1 MSVRSG
7 HKTSREFKET
17 YNGYSIIKVT
27 EIEYERS
34 IFDPSRYSSW
44 PKNKEVHFD
53 FCKEGNE
60 KKPSQHY
67 GAWAS
72 NIKECKEC
80 IDNFIKDNSIYFTAE
95 EREKYV
101 YKPNKKCG
109 YGYGYNSLMKL
120 FKEHQK
126 ADKRMKILIED
137 RLEDANFHS
146 ESSLLSQCKY
156 DEFIELVRKTYKFR
170 EKFEVYTETECKRI
184 KDPQRLEAHIKS
196 AIEEYFKAHKMDVGN
211 TSVNVRFIE
220 DW

>member
-7 HKTSREFKET
+7 HKTSREFEET

-34 IFDPSRYSSW
+34 IFDPSRYTDW
-44 PKNKEVHFD
+44 PKSREVHYD

-101 YKPNKKCG
+101 YKPNKKCDYA
-109 YGYGYNSLMKL
+109 YGYDSLMKL
-120 FKEHQK
+120 LKEHQK

-137 RLEDANFHS
+137 RLTDANFHS
-146 ESSLLSQCKY
+146 EASLLAEGKY
-156 DEFIELVRKTYKFR
+156 DEFIELVRKDYKFN

-184 KDPQRLEAHIKS
+184 KDPKQFENGLAKVIGDYLASQGVK
-196 AIEEYFKAHKMDVGN
+196 D
-211 TSVNVRFIE
+211 TSVKVKFIE

>member
-7 HKTSREFKET
+7 HTTSREFKET

-34 IFDPSRYSSW
+34 IFDTLRYSKW
-44 PKNKEVHFD
+44 PKSKEVHFD

-72 NIKECKEC
+72 KISECKEC
-80 IDNFIKDNSIYFTAE
+80 IDNFIKDNSLYFTAE

-109 YGYGYNSLMKL
+109 WAYDYDSLMKL
-120 FKEHQK
+120 LKEHQK

-137 RLEDANFHS
+137 RLTDANFHS
-146 ESSLLSQCKY
+146 ESGLLSEGKY

-170 EKFEVYTETECKRI
+170 EKFEVYTATECKRI
-184 KDPQRLEAHIKS
+184 KDPKQF
-196 AIEEYFKAHKMDVGN
+196 EEGLAKVIGDYLASQGVKD

>member
-1 MSVRSG
+1 MSTKSG
-7 HKTSREFKET
+7 HKTSREPLDI
-17 YNGYSIIKVT
+17 YNGYRIIKVT

-34 IFDPSRYSSW
+34 IFDPSRYSDL
-44 PKNKEVHFD
+44 PKRREAHYD

-72 NIKECKEC
+72 NVAECKEC
-80 IDNFIKDNSIYFTAE
+80 IDNFIKDDSIYFTAE

-109 YGYGYNSLMKL
+109 WGYGYESLMKL
-120 FKEHQK
+120 LKKHQK

-146 ESSLLSQCKY
+146 ESGLLSEGKY
-156 DEFIELVRKTYKFR
+156 DEFVDLVRKTYKFR
-170 EKFEVYTETECKRI
+170 EKFEVMTETECKHI
-184 KDPQRLEAHIKS
+184 KDPKQFENGLAKVIGDYLASQGIK
-196 AIEEYFKAHKMDVGN
+196 D
-211 TSVNVRFIE
+211 TSVDVRYIE
-220 DW
+220 NW

>member
-7 HKTSREFKET
+7 HKTSREPLEI
-17 YNGYSIIKVT
+17 YNGYRIIKVT

-34 IFDPSRYSSW
+34 LFDTLRYSRW
-44 PKNKEVHFD
+44 PKSKEVHYD

-67 GAWAS
+67 GAWAR
-72 NIKECKEC
+72 NVEECKER
-80 IDNFIKDNSIYFTAE
+80 IDKFLEDDSTCFTAE

-101 YKPNKKCG
+101 YKPNRKCDWG
-109 YGYGYNSLMKL
+109 YGYDSLMKL
-120 FKEHQK
+120 LKEHQK

-137 RLEDANFHS
+137 RLEDANFHA
-146 ESSLLSQCKY
+146 ECGLLAKGDY
-156 DEFIELVRKTYKFR
+156 EGYIDLVRKDYKFR

-184 KDPQRLEAHIKS
+184 KDPKQFEDGLAKVISDYLASQGVK
-196 AIEEYFKAHKMDVGN
+196 D
-211 TSVNVRFIE
+211 TSVNVRFVE